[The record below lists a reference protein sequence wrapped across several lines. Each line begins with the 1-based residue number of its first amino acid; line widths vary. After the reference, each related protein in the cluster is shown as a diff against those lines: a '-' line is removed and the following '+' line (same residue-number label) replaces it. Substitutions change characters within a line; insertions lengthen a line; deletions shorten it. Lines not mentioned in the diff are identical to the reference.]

1 MVLVGIPSFVLK
13 TKERHTADTT
23 EAEEPLQ
30 DTALTHPI
38 LFFDG
43 ICGLC
48 NRSVDLLLR
57 IDKEDVFRFAP
68 LQGETARRMQPPLTG
83 DPEIWSILY
92 LDENGLHDQSDVT
105 MQVCRRLGGLWGL
118 VGLLRIMPVSIR
130 NAAYRFVARNCY
142 SWFGKHDTCRLPTP
156 QEQARFLP

>member
-1 MVLVGIPSFVLK
+1 MANTS
-13 TKERHTADTT
+13 
-23 EAEEPLQ
+23 EAEEPLK
-30 DTALTHPI
+30 DTSLTHPI

-43 ICGLC
+43 VCGLC

-68 LQGETARRMQPPLTG
+68 LQGETARRMLPPLTG
-83 DPEIWSILY
+83 DPEIWAILY

-105 MQVCRRLGGLWGL
+105 IQVCRRLGGRWGL

-130 NAAYRFVARNCY
+130 NAAYRFVARNRY

>member
-1 MVLVGIPSFVLK
+1 MS
-13 TKERHTADTT
+13 DTT
-23 EAEEPLQ
+23 EAEEPLK

-43 ICGLC
+43 VCGLC

-57 IDKEDVFRFAP
+57 IDKKDIFRFAP
-68 LQGETARRMQPPLTG
+68 LQGETASRMLPPLTG

-105 MQVCRRLGGLWGL
+105 IQVCRRLGGLWGL
-118 VGLLRIMPVSIR
+118 VGLLRIMPVTIR
-130 NAAYRFVARNCY
+130 NVAYRFVARNRY
-142 SWFGKHDTCRLPTP
+142 RWFGKHDTCRLPTP
-156 QEQARFLP
+156 EEQARFLP